1 MKRFVYNVKGL
12 RTQEAGEKALSA
24 LSAAIPEST
33 ERSYSAEE
41 SSISFSLNRG
51 SRVSEERLAGAL
63 AAVGLEI
70 ALPEGVKKYR
80 YVGEGERPVR
90 KMPVAIAVSLISLAV
105 AASMIF
111 TFVACSYL
119 GSTGGGNQSN
129 VGNSGV
135 EGSPIDQDAVE
146 ELEIPQ
152 YIKDLIKL
160 DDAFND
166 YSYDGLDEESISAA
180 MLKAYIAA
188 TGDMYAEYM
197 TKEEYD
203 AYNSES
209 AGEFVGIGIS
219 IINSSITISGYT
231 YKALEVI
238 SVFKD
243 SPALESGVK
252 VGDFIVYAGGG
263 EGKTLVDALGYD
275 NALSV
280 LLGEAGTV
288 AEFTVYRPDNKET
301 SGFKVIDFAITRRKV
316 TTESVTYRV
325 SETNSKVGIVHISSF
340 DMTTAPQFTE
350 AVDTLLDKGCE
361 KFVFDVR
368 NNPGGA
374 LLSIEAVLSYFL
386 DEGDLII
393 GVEYGDRST
402 AADYVQTKN
411 YGPNYAGFNVTK
423 KDIGKYKDLDFIV
436 ITNENTASAAE
447 LFTATMRDYELADIV
462 GMTTY
467 GKGCMQTILPLD
479 DYGLEGGLR
488 VTTAMYFS
496 KSKHIYHN
504 IGIVPDIEVELSE
517 EAMEYNF
524 FVLPEEKDNQLQ
536 TAIAELLK

>member
-1 MKRFVYNVKGL
+1 MKKFVYNIKGL
-12 RTQEAGEKALSA
+12 STAEAGEKALSA

-33 ERSYSAEE
+33 ERSYSVEE
-41 SSISFSLNRG
+41 SSVSFSLNHG
-51 SRVSEERLAGAL
+51 SRCSEERLAGAL
-63 AAVGLEI
+63 AAAGFELL
-70 ALPEGVKKYR
+70 LPEGVKKYT
-80 YVGEGERPVR
+80 YIGEKKPVA
-90 KMPVAIAVSLISLAV
+90 KMPVAVAVSLIALAV
-105 AASMIF
+105 AVSVIF
-111 TFVACSYL
+111 TFVSCAYL
-119 GSTGGGNQSN
+119 GGDKNNDQNG
-129 VGNSGV
+129 VGNSGTV
-135 EGSPIDQDAVE
+135 GTPIDQDAVE

-166 YSYDGLDEESISAA
+166 YSYDGLDEETVSAA

-197 TKEEYD
+197 TKAEYE
-203 AYNSES
+203 AYNNES
-209 AGEFVGIGIS
+209 AGEFVGVGIS
-219 IINSSITISGYT
+219 IINSSVTISGYT
-231 YKALEVI
+231 YKALEVV

-280 LLGEAGTV
+280 LLGEEGTV
-288 AEFTVYRPDNKET
+288 AEFTVYRPDKSEV
-301 SGFKVIDFAITRRKV
+301 SGFKVIDFSITRRKV

-325 SETNSKVGIVHISSF
+325 SEADSKVGIVHISSF

-350 AVDTLLDKGCE
+350 AVDTLLESGCE

-393 GVEYGDRST
+393 GVEYGDGSK
-402 AADYVQTKN
+402 AADYVRTKN
-411 YGPNYAGFNVTK
+411 YGSSYAGYNVTK
-423 KDIGKYKDLDFIV
+423 KDIGKYKDLDFV
-436 ITNENTASAAE
+436 VLANQNTASAAE
-447 LFTATMRDYELADIV
+447 LFTATMRDYQLARVV

-479 DYGLEGGLR
+479 EYGLEGGLR

-496 KSKHIYHN
+496 KSEYIYHE
-504 IGIVPDIEVELSE
+504 IGIAPDVEVELTD
-517 EAMEYNF
+517 EALEYNF
-524 FVLPEEKDNQLQ
+524 FVLPEEKDNQLAA
-536 TAIAELLK
+536 AIAELYK